1 MNDKDSSS
9 SSDEIAVFQAYASL
23 INSERET
30 LWARHNAL
38 LLANSL
44 IMGALAISPAA
55 LWENKWAALA
65 MLSAGLLISAVW
77 ASITVQAWSSIR
89 RHADL
94 AGTFAS
100 TCFNQLPN
108 PFAETVCN
116 RWRHGQILRL
126 WRAMNGSVGSSRP
139 KRQKQERAGSN
150 GAVPASETE
159 SEDPVVGLA
168 VRIVDHCESG
178 MDLQAAR

>member
-1 MNDKDSSS
+1 MDEWGAVHMKDSSTG
-9 SSDEIAVFQAYASL
+9 EIAVFQVYASL

-65 MLSAGLLISAVW
+65 MLSVGLLISAVW

-94 AGTFAS
+94 AETFAS

-116 RWRHGQILRL
+116 RAQNRMHQLVLLMIAIFMLLYLGLALLRL
-126 WRAMNGSVGSSRP
+126 SW
-139 KRQKQERAGSN
+139 
-150 GAVPASETE
+150 T
-159 SEDPVVGLA
+159 
-168 VRIVDHCESG
+168 
-178 MDLQAAR
+178 

>member
-108 PFAETVCN
+108 PFSETVCN
-116 RWRHGQILRL
+116 RAQNRMHQLVLLMIAIFMLLYLGLALLRL
-126 WRAMNGSVGSSRP
+126 SW
-139 KRQKQERAGSN
+139 
-150 GAVPASETE
+150 T
-159 SEDPVVGLA
+159 
-168 VRIVDHCESG
+168 
-178 MDLQAAR
+178 